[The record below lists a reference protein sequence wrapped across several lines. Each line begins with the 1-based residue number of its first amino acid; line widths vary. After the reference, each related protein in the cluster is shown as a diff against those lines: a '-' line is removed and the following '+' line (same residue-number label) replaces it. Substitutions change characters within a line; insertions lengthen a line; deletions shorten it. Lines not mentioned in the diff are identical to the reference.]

1 MEKNALSRKTV
12 IQLIAVVFFYGLGSA
27 WNEFWVL
34 FLQDQGLSAAGCG
47 YVLAAAGILEAIA
60 RPVSGAVADKIRQ
73 RHGIFLTASI
83 GWAVL
88 LAALVILR
96 QVRIATFLLCAG
108 IIPIVNLFEPVT
120 YGMLEADSVE
130 AAMRTPKLDFST
142 IRVFVS
148 ISYCLINFAYTPI
161 VDRFGSS
168 APFFMAACFIVIMIL
183 LSNGLRAFRRSS
195 AEVTSGAGEK
205 LQFRRLFKNYFLV
218 TFVLL
223 NFLTSLGV
231 STSNYLVYLIEA
243 LGMGK
248 SLVGV
253 ATGIRVAG
261 EIVMMPLVPLIK
273 RKISLPL
280 LQAAAGCMMAA
291 QMIVFIFCKN
301 PVIVV
306 GSCALSGLAGGITYG
321 TIAVYL
327 RAMAPEGLA
336 TTTMALTTIMEC
348 AGRITTSVVGGHIID
363 SFGIFSLYEFALY
376 ATILWL
382 VLYFGTW
389 GFGVGVLKKKP
400 VIPMFGR
407 RRT

>member
-1 MEKNALSRKTV
+1 
-12 IQLIAVVFFYGLGSA
+12 
-27 WNEFWVL
+27 
-34 FLQDQGLSAAGCG
+34 
-47 YVLAAAGILEAIA
+47 
-60 RPVSGAVADKIRQ
+60 
-73 RHGIFLTASI
+73 
-83 GWAVL
+83 
-88 LAALVILR
+88 
-96 QVRIATFLLCAG
+96 
-108 IIPIVNLFEPVT
+108 
-120 YGMLEADSVE
+120 
-130 AAMRTPKLDFST
+130 
-142 IRVFVS
+142 
-148 ISYCLINFAYTPI
+148 
-161 VDRFGSS
+161 
-168 APFFMAACFIVIMIL
+168 
-183 LSNGLRAFRRSS
+183 
-195 AEVTSGAGEK
+195 
-205 LQFRRLFKNYFLV
+205 
-218 TFVLL
+218 
-223 NFLTSLGV
+223 
-231 STSNYLVYLIEA
+231 
-243 LGMGK
+243 MGK